1 MEKNGRNE
9 ELICNISTFLEN
21 AGCCDSASGVDAE
34 GLPFETIDD
43 IEILPIEYEEEQSIL
58 LNRAEDLFVMCQ
70 RYNRRSKGFI
80 EACTYLDQSIR
91 SLASVCITRVVNVK
105 FGKAFPELHNLSTY
119 KLFMMASFN
128 FRKVNAAMEEE
139 MREKKVFPM
148 GLMGMLLRCHQTL
161 ERLRSTEAKIAKINT
176 GEISASDLFKRS
188 RTFTEKSPNKY
199 YTPQQNEAPV
209 FREAIS
215 FPIIKNAELGIRN
228 AESGNAEGGK
238 RNAESEITSEVSAPE
253 VIETGEGTHGEDDRG
268 SEETG
273 MIIES
278 DKEVRREGVQEPAEL
293 ELVLELGNGE
303 TAVITLE
310 MARIMLA
317 NPETQAYPEL
327 VQRLRE
333 FVNSS

>member
-9 ELICNISTFLEN
+9 ELICDIGAFLEN

-91 SLASVCITRVVNVK
+91 RLASVCITRVVNVK
-105 FGKAFPELHNLSTY
+105 FGKGFPELHNLSTY

-161 ERLRSTEAKIAKINT
+161 ERLRSTETKIAKINT

-215 FPIIKNAELGIRN
+215 FPIIKNAEFGMRN
-228 AESGNAEGGK
+228 AEDRPADAAIIPMADEPVTEAGNGTGPAEDVTDG
-238 RNAESEITSEVSAPE
+238 NEADPDEPML
-253 VIETGEGTHGEDDRG
+253 VIE
-268 SEETG
+268 
-273 MIIES
+273 M
-278 DKEVRREGVQEPAEL
+278 
-293 ELVLELGNGE
+293 GNGE
-303 TAVITLE
+303 RIAVTVKQ
-310 MARIMLA
+310 ARIMLT
-317 NPETQAYPEL
+317 NPAVQEYPEL
-327 VQRLRE
+327 VQLLLE

>member
-9 ELICNISTFLEN
+9 ELICNIGAFLEN

-105 FGKAFPELHNLSTY
+105 FGKGFPELHNLSTY

-139 MREKKVFPM
+139 MREKKVFPT

-215 FPIIKNAELGIRN
+215 FPIIKNAEFGMRN
-228 AESGNAEGGK
+228 V
-238 RNAESEITSEVSAPE
+238 ESEITSEVSVPD
-253 VIETGEGTHGEDDRG
+253 VIETGEGTRGEDDRG
-268 SEETG
+268 SEESG
-273 MIIES
+273 MIVEA
-278 DKEVRREGVQEPAEL
+278 DEEVRREGVQEPAEP
-293 ELVLELGNGE
+293 ELILELGNGE

-327 VQRLRE
+327 VQILQE

>member
-9 ELICNISTFLEN
+9 ELICDIGAFLEN

-105 FGKAFPELHNLSTY
+105 FGKGFPALHNLSTY

-215 FPIIKNAELGIRN
+215 FPIIKNAEFGMRN
-228 AESGNAEGGK
+228 AELENA
-238 RNAESEITSEVSAPE
+238 SEMSVPE
-253 VIETGEGTHGEDDRG
+253 VIETGEGTRGEDDRG
-268 SEETG
+268 SEESG
-273 MIIES
+273 MIVEA
-278 DKEVRREGVQEPAEL
+278 DEEVRREGVQEPAEP
-293 ELVLELGNGE
+293 ELILELGNGE

-327 VQRLRE
+327 VQMLRE

>member
-228 AESGNAEGGK
+228 AESGNAEFGV
-238 RNAESEITSEVSAPE
+238 RNAELEIASEVSVPE
-253 VIETGEGTHGEDDRG
+253 VIETGEETHDTDDRG
-268 SEETG
+268 AEETG
-273 MIIES
+273 MAAETGETAHSES
-278 DKEVRREGVQEPAEL
+278 GQEPAEP
-293 ELVLELGNGE
+293 ELILDLGNGE

-327 VQRLRE
+327 EQMLRE

>member
-1 MEKNGRNE
+1 
-9 ELICNISTFLEN
+9 
-21 AGCCDSASGVDAE
+21 
-34 GLPFETIDD
+34 
-43 IEILPIEYEEEQSIL
+43 
-58 LNRAEDLFVMCQ
+58 
-70 RYNRRSKGFI
+70 
-80 EACTYLDQSIR
+80 
-91 SLASVCITRVVNVK
+91 
-105 FGKAFPELHNLSTY
+105 
-119 KLFMMASFN
+119 
-128 FRKVNAAMEEE
+128 

-215 FPIIKNAELGIRN
+215 FPIIKNSEFGMRN
-228 AESGNAEGGK
+228 AEL
-238 RNAESEITSEVSAPE
+238 EITSEVSVQE
-253 VIETGEGTHGEDDRG
+253 VIETGEGTRGEDDRG
-268 SEETG
+268 SEENE
-273 MIIES
+273 MIVES
-278 DKEVRREGVQEPAEL
+278 DKEVRRESGQETAEP
-293 ELVLELGNGE
+293 ELILELGNGE

-327 VQRLRE
+327 VQILRE

>member
-9 ELICNISTFLEN
+9 ELICNIGAFLEN

-105 FGKAFPELHNLSTY
+105 FGKGFPALHNLSTY

-215 FPIIKNAELGIRN
+215 FPIIKNAEF
-228 AESGNAEGGK
+228 GNAECGK
-238 RNAESEITSEVSAPE
+238 RNAESEITSEVSVPD
-253 VIETGEGTHGEDDRG
+253 VIETGERTRGEDDRG
-268 SEETG
+268 STEIG
-273 MIIES
+273 MIVES
-278 DKEVRREGVQEPAEL
+278 DKEVRREGVQEPAEP
-293 ELVLELGNGE
+293 ELILELGNGE

-327 VQRLRE
+327 VQMLRE